1 MAVLG
6 SRVVSRSDRL
16 SLRRDSVAGSCGQGH
31 TLGAHSW
38 RRSRLSRYLLLAF
51 NLLRVA
57 GALYHYLEART
68 ACCSECYRASSGK
81 RRNVWAQSASW
92 LWVNLAPIT
101 SYRLLKYFSS
111 SSTTLSSEFTDRL
124 ALKVFC
130 WAAPSSMSV
139 RAVSTVSFNARS
151 AILSDIEAHCSRA

>member
-31 TLGAHSW
+31 TLGAYSW

-57 GALYHYLEART
+57 GFIIIWRRAT

>member
-1 MAVLG
+1 MRSCSRGVGQNGPVWELHLAKFTHLMLYVLVHVMAVLG

-31 TLGAHSW
+31 TLGAYSW

-92 LWVNLAPIT
+92 LRVNLAPMT

-111 SSTTLSSEFTDRL
+111 
-124 ALKVFC
+124 
-130 WAAPSSMSV
+130 
-139 RAVSTVSFNARS
+139 
-151 AILSDIEAHCSRA
+151 